1 MPLERRLSREIFA
14 ETEIVELR
22 QVCMTPSGLFEPGK
36 YLVGQL
42 PDAAFE
48 MGLVERLPPVRGKSE
63 QVGPPVP
70 KDPDSESDES
80 EEDDLTSDEADRG

>member
-1 MPLERRLSREIFA
+1 MALERRMARDMFNENA
-14 ETEIVELR
+14 IVELR

-48 MGLVERLPPVRGKSE
+48 MGLVEALPPVRGKSE
-63 QVGPPVP
+63 EIAPPQDVS
-70 KDPDSESDES
+70 SEDAEK
-80 EEDDLTSDEADRG
+80 

>member
-1 MPLERRLSREIFA
+1 MALERRMARDMFNENA
-14 ETEIVELR
+14 IVQLR

-48 MGLVERLPPVRGKSE
+48 MGLVESLPPVRGKSE
-63 QVGPPVP
+63 EVA
-70 KDPDSESDES
+70 PDNDE
-80 EEDDLTSDEADRG
+80 RQP

>member
-1 MPLERRLSREIFA
+1 MALERRLARDMFNENA
-14 ETEIVELR
+14 IVELR

-48 MGLVERLPPVRGKSE
+48 MGLVEALPPVRGKSE
-63 QVGPPVP
+63 EIAPPTPEVQP
-70 KDPDSESDES
+70 
-80 EEDDLTSDEADRG
+80 EA

>member
-1 MPLERRLSREIFA
+1 MAIERRLARDMFNESA
-14 ETEIVELR
+14 IVELR

-48 MGLVERLPPVRGKSE
+48 MGLVESLPPVRGKSE
-63 QVGPPVP
+63 EIAPP
-70 KDPDSESDES
+70 
-80 EEDDLTSDEADRG
+80 EEK

>member
-1 MPLERRLSREIFA
+1 MALERRLSRDVFNENA
-14 ETEIVELR
+14 IVELR

-48 MGLVERLPPVRGKSE
+48 MGLVEALPPVRGKSE
-63 QVGPPVP
+63 EVAPPQENTA
-70 KDPDSESDES
+70 DPQQDSES
-80 EEDDLTSDEADRG
+80 

>member
-1 MPLERRLSREIFA
+1 MALERRLSREIFA

-36 YLVGQL
+36 YLAGQL

-48 MGLVERLPPVRGKSE
+48 MGLVESLPPVRGKSE
-63 QVGPPVP
+63 EIGP
-70 KDPDSESDES
+70 SSL
-80 EEDDLTSDEADRG
+80 EETEADDSQI

>member
-1 MPLERRLSREIFA
+1 MPIERRLARDMFNENA
-14 ETEIVELR
+14 IVELR

-48 MGLVERLPPVRGKSE
+48 MGLVEALPPVRGKSE
-63 QVGPPVP
+63 DI
-70 KDPDSESDES
+70 DPNAEQS
-80 EEDDLTSDEADRG
+80 